1 MGGRPSGR
9 RVNVTRRLCAVRVVI
24 VGILPG
30 YSTPWCL
37 IDDCRF
43 VQIKRDRE
51 ILSVICSL
59 RHEAGTSIFIPG
71 AIGLI
76 LFRGAFEM
84 MTPRFLGIM
93 IEEER
98 YETGQSL
105 I

>member
-43 VQIKRDRE
+43 VQIKRDRD
-51 ILSVICSL
+51 IQTVICSL
-59 RHEAGTSIFIPG
+59 RHEAGTSIVILG
-71 AIGLI
+71 AIGVI
-76 LFRGAFEM
+76 LFRGVFEM

-98 YETGQSL
+98 YKTA
-105 I
+105 